1 MEDALA
7 KRSDTFTQ
15 DLSSLKQATKLRVIR
30 AGCGG
35 RFPGFSWV
43 VLDEGKTSKYIFCD
57 DYGCRDIRS
66 CQFFH
71 HNELSELHLGGL
83 PIHVCLIPVFQIPP

>member
-35 RFPGFSWV
+35 RFPVFLELCWMK
-43 VLDEGKTSKYIFCD
+43 GKQVSIFCVMIMVVGILD
-57 DYGCRDIRS
+57 HVRS
-66 CQFFH
+66 FTTM
-71 HNELSELHLGGL
+71 NYVNST
-83 PIHVCLIPVFQIPP
+83 